1 MFWEDDVAGFFSDF
15 GEPAILKDGTEIKAI
30 FDNEYALAEPMGVG
44 IESSHPM
51 VAVKSS
57 DVEETIHGDTLEI
70 REVTYSIIGIH
81 PDGTGITN
89 LILSV

>member
-1 MFWEDDVAGFFSDF
+1 MDGFFTDF
-15 GEPAILKDGTEIKAI
+15 GEPAILKDGTEITII
-30 FDNEYALAEPMGVG
+30 FDKEYALSEPMGVG

-70 REVTYSIIGIH
+70 REVIYSIIGIH

-89 LILSV
+89 LILSL